1 MRVVNAKPMEIAVR
15 NIIRQLAVRAAVA
28 ALALAGSSAASAQE
42 SFPSRPIRIVVPYAP
57 GGVADTFSRAVG
69 KHLQDALGQ
78 PVVVENKPGGSQ
90 IIGAMAVA
98 GAPADGHTLLLGST
112 TSLAVNVY
120 TQKSIRYDPVRDFA
134 PVSLGMTMP
143 LFLVVNPSIPAASV
157 KELIALLKDAPG
169 KYSYASIGN
178 GSSTHMAAEMFMML
192 TGTKMIHVPYKSSMP
207 AITDVVGG
215 QVAINFDVGS
225 TSLPLVR
232 EGKLRV
238 LGVGSRDRVS
248 MMPALPTIAEAGVP
262 DYDASVWFGFVAPA
276 RTPQAVVDKLS
287 AEIKRILE
295 LPEMRTKFASFA
307 VELTPTSPEQF
318 GSMIKNEIVRWTR
331 VLRAAGIEPE

>member
-1 MRVVNAKPMEIAVR
+1 M
-15 NIIRQLAVRAAVA
+15 
-28 ALALAGSSAASAQE
+28 
-42 SFPSRPIRIVVPYAP
+42 
-57 GGVADTFSRAVG
+57 D
-69 KHLQDALGQ
+69 
-78 PVVVENKPGGSQ
+78 
-90 IIGAMAVA
+90 
-98 GAPADGHTLLLGST
+98 
-112 TSLAVNVY
+112 
-120 TQKSIRYDPVRDFA
+120 
-134 PVSLGMTMP
+134 
-143 LFLVVNPSIPAASV
+143 PSIPAASV

-178 GSSTHMAAEMFMML
+178 GSSTHMAAEMFMLL